1 MIFSLRATSLV
12 AIVLASCSA
21 PPNPESS
28 ISESETHAVGL
39 QLGPCLNAL
48 GIKIPEVDNSDW
60 ESLEQMQ
67 EPFLQLVLTVAT
79 KHPDS
84 VNCELSELAE
94 SGVKRVTSADGRL
107 SIFSWDSGLG
117 GSMGYYR
124 NVVQLVDGQLIQC
137 RTLSP
142 YEGGENGYDRYYIQ
156 LSKVEKAEE
165 GDLYLGVSV
174 CRLGGCL
181 LGVTINAIR
190 LEPTGI
196 DDTLEVF
203 IAADGSLS
211 NAIGFELQGCHEH
224 DLSGLIDVLDDHVL
238 VKAKDGQSERRYRL
252 TDGLFV
258 ESY

>member
-1 MIFSLRATSLV
+1 MNFSLRATSLA

-21 PPNPESS
+21 PPNQESS

-60 ESLEQMQ
+60 ESLDQMQ

-84 VNCELSELAE
+84 AQCEFLELAE
-94 SGVKRVTSADGRL
+94 LGVNRVTSEDGRL
-107 SIFSWDSGLG
+107 SMFSWHTGLG
-117 GSMGYYR
+117 GTMGDYR

-142 YEGGENGYDRYYIQ
+142 YEDGEDVFDRYYTQ
-156 LSKVEKAEE
+156 LSRVGQAEE

-174 CRLGGCL
+174 CSLGGCL
-181 LGVTINAIR
+181 HGVIINAFR
-190 LEPTGI
+190 LEPTGF
-196 DDTLEVF
+196 DDTLAVF
-203 IAADGSLS
+203 MTADGSLS

-224 DLSGLIDVLDDHVL
+224 DLSGLIDVSDDHVL